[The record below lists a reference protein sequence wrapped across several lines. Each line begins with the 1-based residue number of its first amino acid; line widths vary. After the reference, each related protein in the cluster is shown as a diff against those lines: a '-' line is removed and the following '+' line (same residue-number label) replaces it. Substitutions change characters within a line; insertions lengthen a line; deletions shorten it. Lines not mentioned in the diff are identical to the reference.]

1 MQVTCKI
8 GIDSVFQILG
18 FTNINHSILGISPA
32 INPRASWDFRWLI
45 RNLHENY
52 LVTDFPAADFLAG
65 TGLTAL
71 TVLLGGNDLGA
82 LADFAASSSKSGFR
96 NLAV

>member
-1 MQVTCKI
+1 M
-8 GIDSVFQILG
+8 
-18 FTNINHSILGISPA
+18 GISPA

-65 TGLTAL
+65 TDLTAL
-71 TVLLGGNDLGA
+71 AAFTVLLGGNDFEV
-82 LADFAASSSKSGFR
+82 LAIHAKQAAIAKFE
-96 NLAV
+96 LANVVSQYNETYYKLLVVTK

>member
-8 GIDSVFQILG
+8 GVDSVFQILG
-18 FTNINHSILGISPA
+18 FANINHSILGISPA
-32 INPRASWDFRWLI
+32 INPRAGRNFRRLI

-65 TGLTAL
+65 TDLTAL
-71 TVLLGGNDLGA
+71 TVLLGGNDFEV
-82 LADFAASSSKSGFR
+82 LADFAASNSKSGFR